1 MIAVEEL
8 RRYEFIE
15 AADRISVKFLSLV
28 RDEYRKS
35 RTIVEEYDV
44 VHGTSEQ
51 GSGILFGCRSN
62 EAGFDWTN
70 AVFAVLFDSLT
81 PSRKMRRPEP
91 ART

>member
-1 MIAVEEL
+1 V
-8 RRYEFIE
+8 
-15 AADRISVKFLSLV
+15 LV

-51 GSGILFGCRSN
+51 GSGILFGYRSN
-62 EAGFDWTN
+62 EAGFEWTN
-70 AVFAVLFDSLT
+70 AVFAVLLDSLT
-81 PSRKMRRPEP
+81 PSRKTRRPEP